1 MKNRIKKKLIAL
13 GYRMGQPLLIAA
25 ANLSRRGAYNSS
37 VGAQIVL
44 TATIERIRSNGC
56 VRLSLTDGSKED
68 ISDVNELTQRTRR
81 ARKFLL
87 GLTKRS
93 STIRVFAVSQD

>member
-44 TATIERIRSNGC
+44 TATIERIRSND
-56 VRLSLTDGSKED
+56 VSDYPSLTDQK
-68 ISDVNELTQRTRR
+68 RTSLMSMSLRSALEER
-81 ARKFLL
+81 ASFLL
-87 GLTKRS
+87 
-93 STIRVFAVSQD
+93 D